1 MEHRSRNVGERC
13 EEVAQ
18 KSSAEL
24 IILGDP
30 PEEKIPV
37 HLKCQFES
45 TDGVVVDRLIIGCPV
60 KIGVDETE
68 VHLQLVPWLIG
79 QRCRESAAYSLEGRV
94 RIVDS
99 IALSVLKVEVD
110 LPRCIGC
117 TLCAKYCPWETIEM
131 LSFED
136 AYQVAPEWTLRNI
149 VENLWQ
155 REPVQEEQAARPRR
169 ERKESANE

>member
-1 MEHRSRNVGERC
+1 MPFLESKY
-13 EEVAQ
+13 Q
-18 KSSAEL
+18 KAAEL
-24 IILGDP
+24 RSQRRPKQLAVINQGGCTGCM
-30 PEEKIPV
+30 V
-37 HLKCQFES
+37 C
-45 TDGVVVDRLIIGCPV
+45 VDFCPV
-60 KIGVDETE
+60 DCIE
-68 VHLQLVPWLIG
+68 LVPG
-79 QRCRESAAYSLEGRV
+79 P
-94 RIVDS
+94 DPTNP
-99 IALSVLKVEVD
+99 SVHKLVEVD